1 MSDKVDTII
10 EQAARNTVRD
20 FPEDVDSGGSG
31 GLRAVRWMAHSGIA
45 TPPWWSPARD
55 VKLRDFWKKSDHL
68 SGAVYAMTSKM
79 TAIPRR
85 VVARD
90 ESIKEHVEQAAI
102 LTQIMQQS
110 AEFGDGWETFF
121 GAFVEDLLTQDNGA
135 FAEIIGPGSPTGPIT
150 GVPISLSH
158 LDSNR
163 CQRTGDPEFPVI
175 YTDTKGQ
182 RYKLH
187 YTRVMFTAQ
196 MPSPIAEMYGVGFC
210 AVSRAINVAQTLI
223 DILNYKQ
230 EKLGSR
236 PHRAILI
243 TKGGLDPDDV
253 TTAFQAAESNMDNQ
267 GLTRYSKVVVA
278 GNAAMPESGLEMIEL
293 SKLPE
298 GFDEETS
305 INYGMA
311 TVALAFGVDAREL
324 FPAMQSGA
332 TRADAMLSHLKQR
345 GKGPGQ
351 IIQTV
356 EQLFDHKYLPPHLQL
371 LFDFQDDAQDRQE
384 AEIEQVRANRSA
396 VEIGSG
402 SVSVRVAREQMLE
415 VRDISRSQFN
425 QMELQDGRLPDGA
438 SILTLFYS
446 KDKRFTKF
454 LDLGIDDPL
463 DKDSNSEEGVS
474 VVIHEQIREANSVL
488 INSDNP
494 DERSVATHAVYAL
507 AYLKKF
513 YSEEQE
519 LHDVIVGNP
528 YNLEGDD
535 VKEPDKRL
543 RTEDG
548 QSAKPAKEPGRAK
561 PHTDDSNTQP
571 EKRNTRIKKDTQ

>member
-1 MSDKVDTII
+1 MVDKVDAVIARAREETI
-10 EQAARNTVRD
+10 QD

-31 GLRAVRWMAHSGIA
+31 GFRAVRWMAHSGTTI
-45 TPPWWSPARD
+45 PPWWSPARD
-55 VKLRDFWKKSDHL
+55 TKLRSFWKKSDHL

-85 VVARD
+85 VIARD
-90 ESIKEHVEQAAI
+90 ESIKEHVEQAAL
-102 LTQIMQQS
+102 LTEVIQGS

-121 GAFVEDLLTQDNGA
+121 GSFVEDLLTQDNGA
-135 FAEIIGPGSPTGPIT
+135 FAEIIGPGDPAGPII
-150 GVPISLSH
+150 GAPISIAH

-163 CQRTGDPEFPVI
+163 CQRTGDVEYPVI
-175 YTDTKGQ
+175 YTDTKGN

-187 YTRVMFTAQ
+187 FTRVIFASQ
-196 MPSPIAEMYGVGFC
+196 MTSPIAEMYGVGFC

-253 TTAFQAAESNMDNQ
+253 QSAFQVAESNMDNQ
-267 GLTRYSKVVVA
+267 GLSRYSKIVVA
-278 GNAAMPESGLEMIEL
+278 GNAAMPESGIDMIEL

-332 TRADAMLSHLKQR
+332 TRADALLSHLKQR

-356 EQLFDHKYLPPHLQL
+356 EQLFNHKYLPPHLEF
-371 LFDFQDDAQDRQE
+371 LFDYQDDAQDRQE
-384 AEIEQVRANRSA
+384 AEIEQVRANKNS
-396 VEIGSG
+396 VDISSG
-402 SVSVRVAREQMLE
+402 ALSVRVAREQMLA
-415 VRDISRSQFN
+415 VGDLSRSQFN
-425 QMELQDGRLPDGA
+425 QMELNDGRLPDGA
-438 SILTLFYS
+438 NILTLFYS
-446 KDKRFTKF
+446 EDNQYSQF
-454 LDLGIDDPL
+454 LDLGVDDPL
-463 DKDSNSEEGVS
+463 NKDANDIEGLSEI
-474 VVIHEQIREANSVL
+474 IHEQLRKANSV
-488 INSDNP
+488 IVNSRNP
-494 DERSVATHAVYAL
+494 NDRVAATHAVYAL

-513 YSEEQE
+513 YAEDME
-519 LHDVIVGNP
+519 LHEVIVANQ
-528 YNLEGDD
+528 YNLG
-535 VKEPDKRL
+535 VGKEPDKRL
-543 RTEDG
+543 RTEDERSANDNEEG
-548 QSAKPAKEPGRAK
+548 DQSSAES
-561 PHTDDSNTQP
+561 HTDDTNTTP
-571 EKRNTRIKKDTQ
+571 EKRNTRIKR